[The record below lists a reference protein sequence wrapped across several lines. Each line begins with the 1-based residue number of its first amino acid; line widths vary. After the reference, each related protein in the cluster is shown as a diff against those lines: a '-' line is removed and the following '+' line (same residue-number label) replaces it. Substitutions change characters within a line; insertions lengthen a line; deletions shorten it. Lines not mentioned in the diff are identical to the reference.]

1 MCQPPQLQPVVAI
14 TNFFVIR
21 EPFLT
26 PKSKRVFV
34 KRFNQIMKGLSVIIT
49 AFILVF
55 GTVASRGAD
64 LARISD
70 ETGVPVATLQAE
82 RASTG
87 LGWGELEKAH
97 LLANSSG
104 KSFDE
109 IVALRK
115 GGQGWGNIAR
125 DNGLN
130 LGKVVSD
137 ARQSSKATM
146 HAQDSDFISGS
157 NGKQGIDR
165 MGGKGMDMGS
175 KGMGSKN
182 HGGHGR

>member
-1 MCQPPQLQPVVAI
+1 
-14 TNFFVIR
+14 
-21 EPFLT
+21 
-26 PKSKRVFV
+26 
-34 KRFNQIMKGLSVIIT
+34 MKALSIIT
-49 AFILVF
+49 GAFILVF

-70 ETGVPVATLQAE
+70 ETGVPIATLQAQ

-109 IVALRK
+109 IVALHK
-115 GGQGWGNIAR
+115 GGEGWGQIAH

-146 HAQDSDFISGS
+146 RAQQSDFISGS
-157 NGKQGIDR
+157 NGVQGIDR
-165 MGGKGMDMGS
+165 MEGKGIDS
-175 KGMGSKN
+175 KGMGSKGMSSKG

>member
-1 MCQPPQLQPVVAI
+1 
-14 TNFFVIR
+14 
-21 EPFLT
+21 
-26 PKSKRVFV
+26 
-34 KRFNQIMKGLSVIIT
+34 MKALSIIT
-49 AFILVF
+49 VVFILVF

-64 LARISD
+64 LARVSV
-70 ETGVPVATLQAE
+70 ETGVPIATLQAE

-115 GGQGWGNIAR
+115 SGQGWGNIAR

-146 HAQDSDFISGS
+146 HAQESDFISRS
-157 NGKQGIDR
+157 NGTQGMDR
-165 MGGKGMDMGS
+165 TGGKGMDSKGMDMNRKSMGS
-175 KGMGSKN
+175 KD

>member
-1 MCQPPQLQPVVAI
+1 
-14 TNFFVIR
+14 
-21 EPFLT
+21 
-26 PKSKRVFV
+26 
-34 KRFNQIMKGLSVIIT
+34 MKALSIIIG

-64 LARISD
+64 LARISV
-70 ETGVPVATLQAE
+70 ETGVPIATLQAE

-104 KSFDE
+104 KSFDQ
-109 IVALRK
+109 IVGLRK

-146 HAQDSDFISGS
+146 HAQESDFISGS
-157 NGKQGIDR
+157 HDTHGMEGKGAGS
-165 MGGKGMDMGS
+165 MGMGDKGMDS
-175 KGMGSKN
+175 KGISSKG